1 MNNPVILL
9 EDLPQEME
17 NYFEEIFSSD
27 YIAGNIVLQELKEG
41 VSEEKEIYDYLIS
54 NHPSLKDEESLYVM
68 IKKK

>member
-41 VSEEKEIYDYLIS
+41 VSEEKEIYNYLIS
-54 NHPSLKDEESLYVM
+54 NHPSLEDEESLYVM